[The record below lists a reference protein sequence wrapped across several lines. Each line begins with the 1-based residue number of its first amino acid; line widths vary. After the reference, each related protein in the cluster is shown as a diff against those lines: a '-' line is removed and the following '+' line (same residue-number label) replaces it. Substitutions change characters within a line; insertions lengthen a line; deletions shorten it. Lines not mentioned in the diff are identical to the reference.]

1 MKRFAIPLGVVV
13 FVTILVIFTLRMSQS
28 AVDSII
34 GVAIGAFGMS
44 PAIGA
49 YFYYKG
55 VQRGIDQCM
64 YISSM
69 KNTQIV
75 QHVPQIVPQIT
86 NYMPPV
92 ETPISYTSGTNAK
105 IRRIE

>member
-1 MKRFAIPLGVVV
+1 MKRFAIPLAVVV

-34 GVAIGAFGMS
+34 GVAIGAFGVS

-64 YISSM
+64 YFM
-69 KNTQIV
+69 KAPQQIV
-75 QHVPQIVPQIT
+75 QHVPQIVPQT
-86 NYMPPV
+86 NYMPPMN
-92 ETPISYTSGTNAK
+92 ETPISYTSGTNTK